1 MPVSDL
7 LSRAVLSFASR
18 APLRDTGGMPDID
31 RVEAAHAAEPPRPRA
46 RERAR
51 ERVRSEAL
59 DIAARQLADVG
70 AAALSVRA
78 VARELGMVSSAIYRY
93 FPSRDALLTALIVD
107 AYTELGETA
116 TRAEAAAP
124 RDDYRARFAALAHAV
139 RGWALENR
147 HRYALIYGS
156 PVPGYAAPQDTVA
169 PASMVSLLIASVFQ
183 DAVAAGHR
191 PVVTPA
197 MTASAD
203 LVEPLKRYFEIDAA
217 GELVMVVIFAF
228 TNLFG
233 TVSFELFGHLDNTT
247 GDADRW
253 FEIVIDELAGRLGL

>member
-1 MPVSDL
+1 VDA
-7 LSRAVLSFASR
+7 AV
-18 APLRDTGGMPDID
+18 
-31 RVEAAHAAEPPRPRA
+31 
-46 RERAR
+46 
-51 ERVRSEAL
+51 
-59 DIAARQLADVG
+59 
-70 AAALSVRA
+70 
-78 VARELGMVSSAIYRY
+78 VSSAIYRY

-107 AYTELGETA
+107 AYTDLGETA
-116 TRAEAAAP
+116 TRAEGAAP

-183 DAVAAGHR
+183 DAVAAGHL

-203 LVEPLKRYFEIDAA
+203 LVEPLKRYFEIEAA

-233 TVSFELFGHLDNTT
+233 TVSFELFGHLNNTT
-247 GDADRW
+247 GDPDRW

>member
-1 MPVSDL
+1 MSE
-7 LSRAVLSFASR
+7 
-18 APLRDTGGMPDID
+18 ID

-116 TRAEAAAP
+116 TRAEATAS
-124 RDDYRARFAALAHAV
+124 RDDYRARIAALAHAV

-191 PVVTPA
+191 PAVTPA

-233 TVSFELFGHLDNTT
+233 TVSFELFGHLNNTT